1 MQRVHATA
9 AGLLAWLL
17 LTPVALAQQ
26 GPLDLVPDDAAFG
39 LVVRSIADVRDK
51 GEKFFEDN
59 DVDPNKAP
67 RPATLF
73 KDLLK
78 NLNIKD
84 GLDEK
89 GSVALVLPNLKKLGI
104 EKIDPNNF
112 ASIID
117 VLMSLVLVIPVED
130 MDKMAGNFD
139 LKKGDLESGK
149 LVGDAPNHYLLAR
162 DKHLLYGFKEKSV
175 RLVAERRPLSKALSP
190 AQAKA
195 LAGSDVALHFGTD
208 AWGKVYRGL
217 LDDLLKLLQLGE
229 GKADNEV
236 IEQFVEALRSEERRV
251 GKECRSRWSAD
262 D

>member
-17 LTPVALAQQ
+17 LTPVAPAQQ
-26 GPLDLVPDDAAFG
+26 GPLDLVTDDAAFG
-39 LVVRSIADVRDK
+39 LVVRNLADVRDK

-78 NLNIKD
+78 NLKIKD

-104 EKIDPNNF
+104 ERIDPNNF
-112 ASIID
+112 ANILE

-130 MDKMAGNFD
+130 MDKMAGNFN
-139 LKKGDLESGK
+139 LKKRDLESGQ
-149 LVGDAPNHYLLAR
+149 LVDGSPKPYLLAQG
-162 DKHLLYGFKEKSV
+162 KHLLYG
-175 RLVAERRPLSKALSP
+175 
-190 AQAKA
+190 
-195 LAGSDVALHFGTD
+195 
-208 AWGKVYRGL
+208 
-217 LDDLLKLLQLGE
+217 
-229 GKADNEV
+229 
-236 IEQFVEALRSEERRV
+236 
-251 GKECRSRWSAD
+251 
-262 D
+262 